1 MNKRQWRKKHWRIH
15 DFCVTNYEREGGYNI
30 VGWNKEGDMVF
41 PGYVE
46 PFKTLDELDKFLRGI
61 TKVQI
66 VDVSVEEE
74 KRLWNTGDTDR
85 YGLCFTKY
93 LQDRI
98 NHGDYC
104 VVTKNFGKIRKIHVR
119 ECKHYGY

>member
-1 MNKRQWRKKHWRIH
+1 
-15 DFCVTNYEREGGYNI
+15 
-30 VGWNKEGDMVF
+30 MVF
-41 PGYVE
+41 PGYAE
-46 PFKTLDELDKFLRGI
+46 PFKTLEEIDKFLRGI

-74 KRLWNTGDTDR
+74 KRLWNTGDTDTDR

-104 VVTKNFGKIRKIHVR
+104 VVTKNFGKLRKIHVR
-119 ECKHYGY
+119 ECK